1 MTKLTKRNRRN
12 RIHKKYNKTKKY
24 LGGSSN
30 GNQPNTNN
38 AMNNNATTTSNI
50 TPSKGIF
57 DIIGAKVGDYAGKT
71 FHYVKEKGLRLA
83 GLEPIKKEGEQLS
96 SSVAED
102 STKKVDDNMNQISDA
117 ASGLV
122 SGAQQI
128 GSDVVKVFDK
138 GSAALVGNINDVL
151 GSPKVE
157 NSISEA
163 VGETAEIGEKLLE
176 KLNDKLNTPE
186 LKAETAEAL
195 NTVAGYTD
203 IAVKAMDKPI
213 NNAIDEL
220 SEAGTKAASG
230 IASGAVKVGTDV
242 LAAVPGFGAVIE
254 LGKMANDA
262 SAAAGDVVAAASDAT
277 STISKVVEETSE
289 NIEQGLEEK
298 KKLEE
303 LQNPITNTNNTDTN
317 NTDTNNTD
325 TNNTMKGGMAKLKE
339 MNKDGVRLSNR
350 INKSIN
356 EFENPLQNMKIGGGS
371 ACKTRRGLFKNRQK
385 TKKRVRFSI

>member
-1 MTKLTKRNRRN
+1 MSKLTKRNRRN

-30 GNQPNTNN
+30 DNQPNTNN

-71 FHYVKEKGLRLA
+71 FNYVKEKGLRLA

-102 STKKVDDNMNQISDA
+102 STKKVDDNMNQLSDA

-157 NSISEA
+157 NSISGA
-163 VGETAEIGEKLLE
+163 VSETAEIGEKLLE
-176 KLNDKLNTPE
+176 KINDKLNTPE

-220 SEAGTKAASG
+220 NEAGTKAASG

-303 LQNPITNTNNTDTN
+303 LQNPIITNTTNTTN
-317 NTDTNNTD
+317 TNNTD

-356 EFENPLQNMKIGGGS
+356 EFENPLQNTKIGGGS

-385 TKKRVRFSI
+385 TKKRVRFAI